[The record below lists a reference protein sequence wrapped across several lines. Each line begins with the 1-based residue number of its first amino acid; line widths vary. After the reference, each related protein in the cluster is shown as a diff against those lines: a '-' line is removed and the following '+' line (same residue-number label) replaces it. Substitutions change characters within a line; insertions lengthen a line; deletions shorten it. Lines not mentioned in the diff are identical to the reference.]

1 MRERNLV
8 VTGAIGLTVMG
19 AMLAAGLSAGRLAGA
34 FGSESIEVEFANAAG
49 LKTGDPVRISGIK
62 VGKVDDIRL
71 GRAVV
76 IVKVQVDDAV
86 ALGGLTS
93 AAIKVETVLGTEY
106 VALQSAGPGR
116 LDGERIPVTR
126 TRTPFDLQQV
136 LGGLTDRV
144 NKIDTEQLAGAFEA
158 LSGTLDGAAPQ
169 VRAAVDGVTRL
180 STSLAARDVELREL
194 LAQARTVTN
203 VVADRSRVLVRLVD
217 DAGTFLA
224 MLERRQAAIESLV
237 VASERLG
244 VELTATARSTRG
256 SLAPALKDLSK
267 TIQVLRENKGDIE
280 ESVQLYAPLL
290 RYYTT
295 VLGSGRWFDA
305 ALFGLT
311 PKVLPGS
318 QPELK
323 GNQ

>member
-1 MRERNLV
+1 MRERNLAL
-8 VTGAIGLTVMG
+8 TGAVGLIVMG
-19 AMLAAGLSAGRLAGA
+19 AMLAVGLSAGRLAGA
-34 FGSESIEVEFANAAG
+34 FGSESIDVEFANAAG
-49 LKTGDPVRISGIK
+49 LKSGDPVRISGIK
-62 VGKVDDIRL
+62 VGKVDEIRL

-76 IVKVQVDDAV
+76 VVRIRVEDDV
-86 ALGGLTS
+86 ALGELTS

-106 VALQSAGPGR
+106 VALESAGAGR
-116 LDGERIPVTR
+116 LNGTRIPVAR

-136 LGGLTDRV
+136 LGGLTERV
-144 NKIDTEQLAGAFEA
+144 DKIDTGQLAGAFQA

-180 STSLAARDVELREL
+180 SSTLAARDVELREL
-194 LAQARTVTN
+194 LARARSVTD
-203 VVADRSRVLVRLVD
+203 VVADRSRLLVQLVA

-244 VELTATARSTRG
+244 AELTATVRSTRG
-256 SLAPALKDLSK
+256 SLAPALEDLAK

-311 PKVLPGS
+311 PKVFPGS
-318 QPELK
+318 QPGLK